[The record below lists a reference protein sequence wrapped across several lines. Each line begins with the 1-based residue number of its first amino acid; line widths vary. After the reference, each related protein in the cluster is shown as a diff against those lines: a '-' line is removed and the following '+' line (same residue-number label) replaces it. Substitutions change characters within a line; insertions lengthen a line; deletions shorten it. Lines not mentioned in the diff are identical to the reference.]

1 MTKLSR
7 YVLAA
12 AVFLAAPFVASAPAS
27 GAPAC
32 TAPPPVPYGY
42 ILGKVESVDA
52 GGNARIA
59 YQNPKAMRMYRD
71 ADVYQVTCDGVL
83 VKSGHGAVKTFDE
96 RAGRLQAAFSERG
109 FKPEAAVG
117 QYVVIDAGG
126 NSAAPAGVAQVDI
139 TNLDQVDGQ
148 ARVTLGVGEEDG
160 VFPESTGTVVLRG
173 GRRVAFKI
181 LTSTRR
187 ASTTK
192 VSLNHDDLRAAERIL
207 VTLRTPRCFGPDPI
221 ASPSAVQGVAPAG
234 YAFADGMRDAQKLPT
249 FVVASSVRAAKGGQ
263 AYIFDNGGR
272 PIGMATVESSNGK
285 DVTLKLGTL
294 PMVSPLSAQALAR
307 ARILVPKV
315 ANAHCAD

>member
-7 YVLAA
+7 IALAVVLVIAPIAA
-12 AVFLAAPFVASAPAS
+12 SSSAS

-32 TAPPPVPYGY
+32 TAPPSVPYGY
-42 ILGKVESVDA
+42 ILGKVESVDGA
-52 GGNARIA
+52 GNARIA

-83 VKSGHGAVKTFDE
+83 VKAGHGSVKTFDE
-96 RAGRLQAAFSERG
+96 RAARLQASFSERG
-109 FKPEAAVG
+109 FKADGAVG

-139 TNLDQVDGQ
+139 TNLDQVDGL

-192 VSLNHDDLRAAERIL
+192 LSLNLDDLRAAERIL
-207 VTLRTPRCFGPDPI
+207 VTLRAPRCFGPDPI
-221 ASPSAVQGVAPAG
+221 SSPSSVQGAAPVG
-234 YAFADGMRDAQKLPT
+234 YAFADGVKDAQKLPS
-249 FVVASSVRAAKGGQ
+249 FVVTSSVRAAKGGQ

-272 PIGMATVESSNGK
+272 PIGVATVESSNGK
-285 DVTLKLGTL
+285 EVTLKLGTL
-294 PMVSPLSAQALAR
+294 PMIAPLSAQTLAR
-307 ARILVPKV
+307 ARVLVPKV